1 MRAHL
6 GNYQVG
12 ELRFFIELDTGG
24 APNEEINIW
33 LDNEIIR
40 SVKEAPH
47 RVLQIRVKNICR
59 AYAREQGVPYSTLKN
74 GRWEEGED

>member
-1 MRAHL
+1 VRAHL

-40 SVKEAPH
+40 SVKETTH
-47 RVLQIRVKNICR
+47 QKHIKNICKQ
-59 AYAREQGVPYSTLKN
+59 YAKAVAVDHV
-74 GRWEEGED
+74 EEED

>member
-1 MRAHL
+1 VRAHL

-47 RVLQIRVKNICR
+47 RALQIRVKNICR

-74 GRWEEGED
+74 GRWEEGS

>member
-40 SVKEAPH
+40 SVKETTH
-47 RVLQIRVKNICR
+47 QKHIKNICKQ
-59 AYAREQGVPYSTLKN
+59 YAKAVAVDHV
-74 GRWEEGED
+74 EEED

>member
-33 LDNEIIR
+33 LGDEIIR
-40 SVKEAPH
+40 SVKETTH
-47 RVLQIRVKNICR
+47 QKHVKNICKQ
-59 AYAREQGVPYSTLKN
+59 YAREQGVPYSTLKN